1 MYKQILCPI
10 DGSPSSKRG
19 MVEAIQ
25 LAKDQNAKLRF
36 LHVVDTFYPM
46 MDVTAGLNV
55 IEIAEALNKNGKKI
69 LKKALD
75 AAQKEGLTTAEA
87 EIRESVG
94 EAVAHFIVSE
104 AKKWP
109 ADLIVMSTHG
119 LRGIERLIM
128 GGDAETVV
136 RTSHVPVLLVR
147 SPAKS

>member
-1 MYKQILCPI
+1 MYKQILCPV

-55 IEIAEALNKNGKKI
+55 IEIAEELNKNGKKI
-69 LKKALD
+69 LKKAVD

-94 EAVAHFIVSE
+94 EAVAQFIVSE

-119 LRGIERLIM
+119 LRGIERLVM
-128 GGDAETVV
+128 GSDAETVV